1 MCCEYR
7 GRWLPSG
14 YCEFKSTWQQVDL
27 VAHLLGAEQIEL
39 EFPTKQVFDGITV
52 GVNEGDRIGIVG
64 RNGDG
69 KSTLLKILSKQL
81 EPDSGRVTYRGSLR
95 VGYLT
100 QVDKIDN
107 SLSIGQAVVGEG
119 PEHEWATDP
128 KIRDVLQGL
137 LGDLDWSQQVGT
149 LSGGQRRRVA
159 LAALLAGDYDIVML
173 DEPTNHLDVEGV
185 AWLAEHLRNRWSKT
199 AGGLLVVTHDR
210 WFLDAVCNLT
220 WEVYGGKIEPFDG
233 GYAAYVLQRAE
244 RNRQAA
250 SSEARRQNLL
260 RKELAWLGR
269 GAPARTAK
277 PKFRIDAAL
286 TLIANE
292 PPPRDQ
298 LELSK
303 LATQRLGKD
312 VVDFEDVSYQ
322 TEDGKQILKDVTWR
336 LGPGDRI
343 GLLGANGAGKTTLL
357 QLMTGELTPGAGRI
371 KIGKTVKFATLSQ
384 DVRELD
390 EFADDRIFA
399 MIKREKTT
407 FTVGK
412 KEVGTGQLVE
422 QLGFDSA
429 QLQTPISE
437 LSGGQR
443 RRFQLLR
450 LLFTE
455 PNVLILDEPTNDLDT
470 DMLAAMEDLLDTWPG
485 TLIVV
490 SHDRYLLERVTDQ
503 QFALLGDGKLRHLPK
518 GVEQFLQLRKAQ
530 PQEQAVVEVKKASNL
545 SGAEKR
551 NLEKESARLERA
563 MAKANQELEA
573 ISLELATADQADY
586 ELLLKLADRQRE
598 LTRQLG
604 EFETLW
610 LETLEKLQV

>member
-1 MCCEYR
+1 M
-7 GRWLPSG
+7 
-14 YCEFKSTWQQVDL
+14 
-27 VAHLLGAEQIEL
+27 AHLLGAEQIVL
-39 EFPTKQVFDGITV
+39 EFPTKEVFTGITI
-52 GVNEGDRIGIVG
+52 GLNEGDRVGIVG

-81 EPDSGRVTYRGSLR
+81 EPDSGRVTWRGGLR
-95 VGYLT
+95 IGYLT
-100 QVDKIDN
+100 QTDKIDDK
-107 SLSIGQAVVGEG
+107 LSIAQAVVGDR
-119 PEHEWATDP
+119 PEYEWASDS
-128 KIRDVLQGL
+128 KIRDVLTGL
-137 LGDLDWSQQVGT
+137 LGDLDWEQLVGS

-159 LAALLAGDYDIVML
+159 LAALLAGEYDVVML

-185 AWLAEHLRNRWSKT
+185 AWLAEHLRVRWTRGS
-199 AGGLLVVTHDR
+199 GGLLVVTHDR

-220 WEVYGGKIEPFDG
+220 WEVYGGKIEPFEG
-233 GYAAYVLQRAE
+233 GYAAYVQQRAE

-250 SSEARRQNLL
+250 SSEARRQNVL

-286 TLIANE
+286 ELIANE
-292 PPPRDQ
+292 PPPRDT

-303 LATQRLGKD
+303 LATTRLGKQ
-312 VVDFEDVSYQ
+312 VVDIEDVSYS
-322 TEDGKQILKDVTWR
+322 TPDGNQIFDDITLR

-343 GLLGANGAGKTTLL
+343 GLVGANGAGKTTLIGL
-357 QLMTGELTPGAGRI
+357 ITGALKPSHGRI
-371 KIGKTVKFATLSQ
+371 KIGQTVKFATLSQ
-384 DVRELD
+384 DIKELD
-390 EFADDRIFA
+390 EFADERIFQ

-407 FTVGK
+407 FLVGK
-412 KEVGTGQLVE
+412 KEIGTGQLVE

-429 QLQTPISE
+429 QLQTPISD

-485 TLIVV
+485 TMIVV

-503 QFALLGDGKLRHLPK
+503 QYAILGDGKVRHLTR
-518 GVEQFLQLRKAQ
+518 GIDQFLELRKAMK
-530 PQEQAVVEVKKASNL
+530 PSTESVKVAAVSGL
-545 SGAEKR
+545 SGAERR
-551 NLEKESARLERA
+551 NLEKELGRLDRA
-563 MAKANQELEA
+563 IKKGKLELEA
-573 ISLELATADQADY
+573 LNLQFAQADQSNY
-586 ELLLKLADRQRE
+586 ELLGELSSKQSKLA
-598 LTRQLG
+598 G
-604 EFETLW
+604 EIAINEDLW
-610 LETLEKLQV
+610 LETSTKLEG

>member
-1 MCCEYR
+1 
-7 GRWLPSG
+7 
-14 YCEFKSTWQQVDL
+14 
-27 VAHLLGAEQIEL
+27 VAHLLGAEQIVL
-39 EFPTKQVFDGITV
+39 EFPTKEVFTGITI
-52 GVNEGDRIGIVG
+52 GLNEGDRVGIVG

-81 EPDSGRVTYRGSLR
+81 EPDSGRVTWRGGLR
-95 VGYLT
+95 IGYLT
-100 QVDKIDN
+100 QTDKIDDK
-107 SLSIGQAVVGEG
+107 LSIAQAVVGDR
-119 PEHEWATDP
+119 PEYEWASDS
-128 KIRDVLQGL
+128 KIRDVLTGL
-137 LGDLDWSQQVGT
+137 LGDLDWEQLVGS

-159 LAALLAGDYDIVML
+159 LAALLAGEYDVVML

-185 AWLAEHLRNRWSKT
+185 AWLAEHLRVRWTRGS
-199 AGGLLVVTHDR
+199 GGLLVVTHDR

-220 WEVYGGKIEPFDG
+220 WEVYGGKIEPFEG
-233 GYAAYVLQRAE
+233 GYAAYVQQRAE

-250 SSEARRQNLL
+250 SSEARRQNVL

-286 TLIANE
+286 ELIANE
-292 PPPRDQ
+292 PPPRDT

-303 LATQRLGKD
+303 LATTRLGKQ
-312 VVDFEDVSYQ
+312 VVDIEDVSYS
-322 TEDGKQILKDVTWR
+322 TPDGNQIFDDITLR

-343 GLLGANGAGKTTLL
+343 GLVGANGAGKTTLIGL
-357 QLMTGELTPGAGRI
+357 ITGALKPSHGRI
-371 KIGKTVKFATLSQ
+371 KIGQTVKFATLSQ
-384 DVRELD
+384 DIKELD
-390 EFADDRIFA
+390 EFADERIFQ

-407 FTVGK
+407 FLVGK
-412 KEVGTGQLVE
+412 KEIGTGQLVE

-429 QLQTPISE
+429 QLQTPISD

-485 TLIVV
+485 TMIVV

-503 QFALLGDGKLRHLPK
+503 QYAILGDGKVRHLTR
-518 GVEQFLQLRKAQ
+518 GIDQFLELRKAMK
-530 PQEQAVVEVKKASNL
+530 PSNEPVKVAVVSGL
-545 SGAEKR
+545 SGAERR
-551 NLEKESARLERA
+551 NLEKEVGRLDRA
-563 MAKANQELEA
+563 VKKGKLELEA
-573 ISLELATADQADY
+573 LDLEFAQADQSNY
-586 ELLLKLADRQRE
+586 ELLGELSSKQSKLAAEIAINED
-598 LTRQLG
+598 
-604 EFETLW
+604 LW
-610 LETLEKLQV
+610 LETSAKLEG

>member
-1 MCCEYR
+1 M
-7 GRWLPSG
+7 
-14 YCEFKSTWQQVDL
+14 
-27 VAHLLGAEQIEL
+27 AHLLGAEQIDL
-39 EFPTKQVFDGITV
+39 EFPTKQVFDCITV

-81 EPDSGRVTYRGSLR
+81 EPDAGRVTWRGSLR
-95 VGYLT
+95 IGYLT
-100 QVDKIDN
+100 QVDKIDD
-107 SLSIGQAVVGEG
+107 SLSIAQAVVGEG

-137 LGDLDWSQQVGT
+137 LGDLDWSQQVGS

-159 LAALLAGDYDIVML
+159 LAALLASDYDIIML

-233 GYAAYVLQRAE
+233 GYAAYVQQRAE

-286 TLIANE
+286 SLIANE

-312 VVDFEDVSYQ
+312 VLDMEDVSYQ
-322 TEDGKQILKDVTWR
+322 TEDGKAILEHVTWR

-357 QLMTGELTPGAGRI
+357 GLITGELQPSAGRI
-371 KIGKTVKFATLSQ
+371 KIGKTVKFAKLSQ
-384 DVRELD
+384 DIRELD

-429 QLQTPISE
+429 QLQTPISD

-503 QFALLGDGKLRHLPK
+503 QYALLGDGKLRHLPK

-530 PQEQAVVEVKKASNL
+530 TPKQEQPKAKPVSSL

-551 NLEKESARLERA
+551 NLEKESARLDRA
-563 MAKANQELEA
+563 ISKANQELEA
-573 ISLELATADQADY
+573 IRLELATADQSDY
-586 ELLLKLADRQRE
+586 ELLLKLANRQRE
-598 LTRQLG
+598 LGDQLE
-604 EFETLW
+604 EFETLY
-610 LETLEKLQV
+610 LETLEKLQL

>member
-1 MCCEYR
+1 
-7 GRWLPSG
+7 
-14 YCEFKSTWQQVDL
+14 
-27 VAHLLGAEQIEL
+27 LGAEQIEL

-81 EPDSGRVTYRGSLR
+81 QPDSGRVTWRGSLT

-107 SLSIGQAVVGEG
+107 SLSIAQAVVGEG

-137 LGDLDWSQQVGT
+137 LGDLDWSQKVGS

-159 LAALLAGDYDIVML
+159 LAALLAGDYDIIML

-250 SSEARRQNLL
+250 ASEARRQNLL

-322 TEDGKQILKDVTWR
+322 TDDGKTILSHITWR

-357 QLMTGELTPGAGRI
+357 GLMTGELSPSSGRI
-371 KIGKTVKFATLSQ
+371 KIGKTVKFAKLSQ

-390 EFADDRIFA
+390 EFADDRIFS

-412 KEVGTGQLVE
+412 KEIGTGQLVE

-429 QLQTPISE
+429 QLQTPIGE

-518 GVEQFLQLRKAQ
+518 GVEQFLQLRKSAAVEQ
-530 PQEQAVVEVKKASNL
+530 PVEAKPVVATL

-563 MAKANQELEA
+563 MAKANQELE
-573 ISLELATADQADY
+573 SVLLALAAADQSDY

-598 LTRQLG
+598 LGNQIE
-604 EFETLW
+604 EFETLY
-610 LETLEKLQV
+610 LETLEKLQL

>member
-1 MCCEYR
+1 M
-7 GRWLPSG
+7 
-14 YCEFKSTWQQVDL
+14 
-27 VAHLLGAEQIEL
+27 AHLLGAEQIEL

-81 EPDSGRVTYRGSLR
+81 QPDSGRVTWRGSLT

-107 SLSIGQAVVGEG
+107 SLSIAQAVVGEG

-137 LGDLDWSQQVGT
+137 LGDLDWSQKVGS

-159 LAALLAGDYDIVML
+159 LAALLAGDYDIIML

-250 SSEARRQNLL
+250 ASEARRQNLL

-322 TEDGKQILKDVTWR
+322 TDDGKSILSHITWR

-357 QLMTGELTPGAGRI
+357 GLMTGELSPTSGRI
-371 KIGKTVKFATLSQ
+371 KIGKTVKFAKLSQ

-390 EFADDRIFA
+390 EFADDRIFS

-412 KEVGTGQLVE
+412 KEIGTGQLVE

-429 QLQTPISE
+429 QLQTPIGE

-518 GVEQFLQLRKAQ
+518 GVEQFLQLRKSAGIEQ
-530 PQEQAVVEVKKASNL
+530 PVEAKPVVATL

-563 MAKANQELEA
+563 MAKANQELE
-573 ISLELATADQADY
+573 SVLLALAAADQSDY

-598 LTRQLG
+598 LGNQIE
-604 EFETLW
+604 EFETLY
-610 LETLEKLQV
+610 LETLEKLQL

>member
-1 MCCEYR
+1 M
-7 GRWLPSG
+7 
-14 YCEFKSTWQQVDL
+14 
-27 VAHLLGAEQIEL
+27 AHLLGAEQIEL

-81 EPDSGRVTYRGSLR
+81 QPDSGRVTYRGSLT

-107 SLSIGQAVVGEG
+107 SLSIAQAVVGEG

-137 LGDLDWSQQVGT
+137 LGDLDWSQKVGS

-159 LAALLAGDYDIVML
+159 LAALLAGDYDIIML

-250 SSEARRQNLL
+250 ASEARRQNLL

-322 TEDGKQILKDVTWR
+322 TDDGKSILSHITWR

-357 QLMTGELTPGAGRI
+357 GLMTGELSPSSGRI
-371 KIGKTVKFATLSQ
+371 KIGKTVKFAKLSQ

-390 EFADDRIFA
+390 EFADDRIFS

-412 KEVGTGQLVE
+412 KEIGTGQLVE

-429 QLQTPISE
+429 QLQTPIGE

-518 GVEQFLQLRKAQ
+518 GVEQFLQLRKSAGIEQ
-530 PQEQAVVEVKKASNL
+530 PVEAKPVVATL

-563 MAKANQELEA
+563 MAKANQELESVLLA
-573 ISLELATADQADY
+573 LATADQSDY
-586 ELLLKLADRQRE
+586 ELLLKLAERQRE
-598 LTRQLG
+598 LGNQIE
-604 EFETLW
+604 EFETLY
-610 LETLEKLQV
+610 LETLEKLQL

>member
-1 MCCEYR
+1 M
-7 GRWLPSG
+7 
-14 YCEFKSTWQQVDL
+14 
-27 VAHLLGAEQIEL
+27 AHLLGAEQIEL

-128 KIRDVLQGL
+128 RIRDVLQGL

-518 GVEQFLQLRKAQ
+518 GVEHFLQLRKAQ
-530 PQEQAVVEVKKASNL
+530 PQEQAVVEVKKVSSL

-563 MAKANQELEA
+563 MAKANQELES
-573 ISLELATADQADY
+573 ILLELATADQADY

>member
-1 MCCEYR
+1 M
-7 GRWLPSG
+7 
-14 YCEFKSTWQQVDL
+14 
-27 VAHLLGAEQIEL
+27 AHLLGAEQIEL

-81 EPDSGRVTYRGSLR
+81 QPDSGRVTYRGSLT

-107 SLSIGQAVVGEG
+107 SLSIAQAVVGEG

-137 LGDLDWSQQVGT
+137 LGDLDWSQKVGS

-159 LAALLAGDYDIVML
+159 LAALLAGDYDIIML

-250 SSEARRQNLL
+250 ASEARRQNLL

-322 TEDGKQILKDVTWR
+322 TDDGKSILREITWR

-357 QLMTGELTPGAGRI
+357 GLMTGELSPTSGRI
-371 KIGKTVKFATLSQ
+371 KIGKTVKFAKLSQ

-390 EFADDRIFA
+390 EFADDRIFS

-412 KEVGTGQLVE
+412 KEIGTGQLVE

-429 QLQTPISE
+429 QLQTPIGE

-518 GVEQFLQLRKAQ
+518 GVEQFLQLRRSAAVEQ
-530 PQEQAVVEVKKASNL
+530 PVEAKPIAATL

-551 NLEKESARLERA
+551 NLEKDSARLERA
-563 MAKANQELEA
+563 MAKANQELESVLLA
-573 ISLELATADQADY
+573 LATADQSDY
-586 ELLLKLADRQRE
+586 ELLLKLAERQRE
-598 LTRQLG
+598 LGNQIE
-604 EFETLW
+604 EFETLY
-610 LETLEKLQV
+610 LETLEKLQL

>member
-1 MCCEYR
+1 M
-7 GRWLPSG
+7 
-14 YCEFKSTWQQVDL
+14 
-27 VAHLLGAEQIEL
+27 AHLLGAEQIDL

-100 QVDKIDN
+100 QVDRIDN

-185 AWLAEHLRNRWSKT
+185 AWLAEHLGNRWSKT

-286 TLIANE
+286 NLIANE

-322 TEDGKQILKDVTWR
+322 TEDGKPILKDVTWR

-357 QLMTGELTPGAGRI
+357 QLMTGELTPNSGRI

-390 EFADDRIFA
+390 EFGDDRIFA

-422 QLGFDSA
+422 QLGFDSV

-530 PQEQAVVEVKKASNL
+530 PEAQTTVVAAKPQSAL

-563 MAKANQELEA
+563 MAKGNQELEA
-573 ISLELATADQADY
+573 IALQLATADQSDY
-586 ELLLKLADRQRE
+586 ELLLKLAERQRE

-604 EFETLW
+604 ENETLW
-610 LETLEKLQV
+610 LETLEKLQL

>member
-1 MCCEYR
+1 M
-7 GRWLPSG
+7 
-14 YCEFKSTWQQVDL
+14 
-27 VAHLLGAEQIEL
+27 AHLLGAEQIEL

-81 EPDSGRVTYRGSLR
+81 LPDSGRVTWRGSLT

-107 SLSIGQAVVGEG
+107 SLSIAQAVVGEG

-137 LGDLDWSQQVGT
+137 LGDLDWSQKVGS

-159 LAALLAGDYDIVML
+159 LAALLAGDYDIIML

-250 SSEARRQNLL
+250 ASEARRQNLL

-322 TEDGKQILKDVTWR
+322 TDDGKSILSHITWR

-357 QLMTGELTPGAGRI
+357 GLMTGELSPTSGRI
-371 KIGKTVKFATLSQ
+371 KIGKTVKFAKLSQ

-390 EFADDRIFA
+390 EFANDRIFS

-412 KEVGTGQLVE
+412 KEIGTGQLVE

-429 QLQTPISE
+429 QLQTPIGE

-503 QFALLGDGKLRHLPK
+503 QYALLGDGKLRHLPR
-518 GVEQFLQLRKAQ
+518 GVEQFLQLRKSAAIEQ
-530 PQEQAVVEVKKASNL
+530 PVVAKPVVATL

-563 MAKANQELEA
+563 MAKANQELE
-573 ISLELATADQADY
+573 SVLLALAAADQSDY

-598 LTRQLG
+598 LGNQIE
-604 EFETLW
+604 EFETLY
-610 LETLEKLQV
+610 LETLEKLQL

>member
-1 MCCEYR
+1 M
-7 GRWLPSG
+7 
-14 YCEFKSTWQQVDL
+14 
-27 VAHLLGAEQIEL
+27 AHLLGAEQIDL

-199 AGGLLVVTHDR
+199 ASGLLVVTHDR

-286 TLIANE
+286 NLIANE

-322 TEDGKQILKDVTWR
+322 TEDGKPILNDVTWR

-357 QLMTGELTPGAGRI
+357 QLMTGELMPNSGRI

-390 EFADDRIFA
+390 EFGDDRIFA

-530 PQEQAVVEVKKASNL
+530 PEAQATVVAAKPQSAL

-563 MAKANQELEA
+563 MAKGNQELEA
-573 ISLELATADQADY
+573 IALQLVTADQSDY
-586 ELLLKLADRQRE
+586 ELLLKLAERQSE
-598 LTRQLG
+598 LTKQLG
-604 EFETLW
+604 EYETLW
-610 LETLEKLQV
+610 LETLEKLQL

>member
-1 MCCEYR
+1 
-7 GRWLPSG
+7 
-14 YCEFKSTWQQVDL
+14 

-81 EPDSGRVTYRGSLR
+81 EPDSGRVTWRGSLT

-107 SLSIGQAVVGEG
+107 SLSIAQAVVGEG

-137 LGDLDWSQQVGT
+137 LGDLDWNQQVGS

-159 LAALLAGDYDIVML
+159 LAALLAGDFDIIML

-250 SSEARRQNLL
+250 ASEARRQNLL

-322 TEDGKQILKDVTWR
+322 TEDAKSILNNVTWR

-357 QLMTGELTPGAGRI
+357 GLMTGELSPASGRI
-371 KIGKTVKFATLSQ
+371 KIGKTVKFAKLSQ

-390 EFADDRIFA
+390 EFADDRIFS

-429 QLQTPISE
+429 QLQTPISD

-518 GVEQFLQLRKAQ
+518 GVEQFLQLRKSAAAQ
-530 PQEQAVVEVKKASNL
+530 QPAQLKPATQAL

-563 MAKANQELEA
+563 IEKANGELQA
-573 ISLELATADQADY
+573 LQLELATADQSDY

-598 LTRQLG
+598 LGNQIE
-604 EFETLW
+604 EFETLY
-610 LETLEKLQV
+610 LETLEKLQL